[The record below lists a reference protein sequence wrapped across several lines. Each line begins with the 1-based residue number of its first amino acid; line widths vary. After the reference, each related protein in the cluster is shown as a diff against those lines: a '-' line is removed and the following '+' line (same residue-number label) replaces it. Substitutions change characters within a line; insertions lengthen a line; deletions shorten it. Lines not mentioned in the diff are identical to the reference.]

1 MRLLLWLV
9 ALMATAIGIAVT
21 ARFNPGNV
29 VLFYPPHRID
39 MSLNLF
45 VLMLGALFVALYG
58 LVRAFYATARMPQR
72 VAAYRQRKR
81 EREGNKGLRD
91 ALKALFEG
99 RFGHAEKAAMR
110 AAELPE
116 NAGLA
121 SLIGARAAQRMR
133 EPARRDAWL
142 AGVAHDASLKT
153 ARLMTVTELLVD
165 DHQHDAALQAVDE
178 LFASGQ
184 RHIHALQW
192 AMKANQQARN
202 WPEVLRLVR
211 ILDKRKALH
220 PALAK
225 RLRELAYQSL
235 LGEGGHDAESI
246 RRTWA
251 GVPAAERTAPY
262 IAARAAEAFNACGL
276 HDEARA
282 IAEESLKADWDERV
296 VRAYRDAAGPAGS
309 PTLLAQIE
317 SCEQWRKTRPMDAQL
332 ALTLGS
338 LCLKQKL
345 WGKAQRYLEQALSDA
360 LDAEMVREAHLKL
373 AQMHEALGQEQ
384 EAANHYR
391 QCALVGLTAAPP
403 KRSALV

>member
-9 ALMATAIGIAVT
+9 ALMAAAIGIAVT

-39 MSLNLF
+39 LSLNFFVVLEVLLF
-45 VLMLGALFVALYG
+45 LLLYALL
-58 LVRAFYATARMPQR
+58 RAFDATASMPAR

-81 EREGNKGLRD
+81 ERDGNKGLRD

-99 RFGHAEKAAMR
+99 RFGHAEKAAAK
-110 AAELPE
+110 AADLPE

-121 SLIGARAAQRMR
+121 ALIGARAAHRMR
-133 EPARRDAWL
+133 EPARRDNWL
-142 AGVAHDASLKT
+142 AGVAADNSLRT

-165 DHQHDAALQAVDE
+165 DHQPEAALQAVAE
-178 LFASGQ
+178 LNASGT

-192 AMKANQQARN
+192 SMKANQQAKN

-211 ILDKRKALH
+211 SLDKHKALH
-220 PALAK
+220 PALSS
-225 RLRELAYQSL
+225 RLRELAYDAL
-235 LGEGGHDAESI
+235 LSDNSHDAESI
-246 RRTWA
+246 RRVWA
-251 GVPAAERTAPY
+251 TVPAADRIKPY
-262 IAARAAEAFNACGL
+262 IAAHAAAALNARGL

-282 IAEESLKADWDERV
+282 TVEEALRAEWDDRV
-296 VRAYRDAAGPAGS
+296 VRAYRDAAAPAGT
-309 PTLLAQIE
+309 PALLVQIE
-317 SCEQWRKTRPMDAQL
+317 NCEQWLKQRPNDAEL

-360 LDAEMVREAHLKL
+360 SEPRMVRESHLKL
-373 AQMHEALGQEQ
+373 AQMHEALGQHE
-384 EAANHYR
+384 EAAGHFR
-391 QCALVGLTAAPP
+391 QCALASIL
-403 KRSALV
+403 

>member
-9 ALMATAIGIAVT
+9 ALMAAAIGIAVT

-45 VLMLGALFVALYG
+45 VVLLALLFLMLYG
-58 LVRAFYATARMPQR
+58 LARAIVATLRMPAR
-72 VAAYRQRKR
+72 VAAYRGRKR

-121 SLIGARAAQRMR
+121 ALIGARAAHRMR

-142 AGVAHDASLKT
+142 AGIAHDNTMKV
-153 ARLMTVTELLVD
+153 ARLMTVIELFD
-165 DHQHDAALQAVDE
+165 DHQPEEALAAAAE
-178 LFASGQ
+178 LNASGQ

-192 AMKANQQARN
+192 SMKANQQARN

-220 PALAK
+220 PALAS
-225 RLRELAYQSL
+225 RLRELAYEAL
-235 LGEGGHDAESI
+235 LSDEGRDTEAI
-246 RRTWA
+246 RRVWTE
-251 GVPAAERTAPY
+251 VPAADRTKPY
-262 IAARAAEAFNACGL
+262 IAARAAAAFNAGGL
-276 HDEARA
+276 QDEARV
-282 IAEESLKADWDERV
+282 IAEEALRIGWDERV
-296 VRAYRDAAGPAGS
+296 IRAYGDAAGPAGS

-317 SCEQWRKTRPMDAQL
+317 HCEAWLRERPNDPEL

-338 LCLKQKL
+338 LCLRQKL

-360 LDAEMVREAHLKL
+360 VDSIMVRDVHLKL
-373 AQMHEALGQEQ
+373 AQLHEALGQDDQ
-384 EAANHYR
+384 AAGHYR
-391 QCALVGLTAAPP
+391 Q
-403 KRSALV
+403 SALANML

>member
-9 ALMATAIGIAVT
+9 ALMAAAIGIAVT

-29 VLFYPPHRID
+29 VLFYPPHRLD

-45 VLMLGALFVALYG
+45 VVLLVLLFLVLYG
-58 LVRAFYATARMPQR
+58 LVRALRATLRMPER

-121 SLIGARAAQRMR
+121 ALIGARAAHRMR
-133 EPARRDAWL
+133 EPGRRDAWL
-142 AGVAHDASLKT
+142 AGIAHDNTLKI

-165 DHQHDAALQAVDE
+165 DHQPEAALEAVAE
-178 LFASGQ
+178 LNASGQ

-192 AMKANQQARN
+192 SMKAHQQARN

-220 PALAK
+220 PALSS
-225 RLRELAYQSL
+225 RLREMAYEAM
-235 LGEGGHDAESI
+235 LGEEGHDAESI
-246 RRTWA
+246 RRVWA
-251 GVPAAERTAPY
+251 GVPASDRLVPY
-262 IAARAAEAFNACGL
+262 IAARAAGAFNARGL

-282 IAEESLKADWDERV
+282 IAEEALRANWDDRV
-296 VRAYRDAAGPAGS
+296 VRAYREAAGPAGS

-317 SCEQWRKTRPMDAQL
+317 HCETWLKERPQDAEL
-332 ALTLGS
+332 ALTLGA

-360 LDAEMVREAHLKL
+360 LDAAMVREAHLKL

-391 QCALVGLTAAPP
+391 QCALASIL
-403 KRSALV
+403 

>member
-1 MRLLLWLV
+1 
-9 ALMATAIGIAVT
+9 MATAIGIAVT

-45 VLMLGALFVALYG
+45 VVLLALLFLTLYG
-58 LVRAFYATARMPQR
+58 LARAIVSTLRMPQR

-81 EREGNKGLRD
+81 EREGNKGMRD

-121 SLIGARAAQRMR
+121 ALIGARAAHRMR

-142 AGVAHDASLKT
+142 AGVAHDNTLKT
-153 ARLMTVTELLVD
+153 ARLMTVIELLVD
-165 DHQHDAALQAVDE
+165 DHQPEAALAAVDE
-178 LFASGQ
+178 LNASGQ

-192 AMKANQQARN
+192 SMKANQQARN

-220 PALAK
+220 PALAA
-225 RLRELAYQSL
+225 RLRELAYEAL
-235 LGEGGHDAESI
+235 LSEEGRDPEAI
-246 RRTWA
+246 RRVWA
-251 GVPAAERTAPY
+251 GVPAGDRTKPY
-262 IAARAAEAFNACGL
+262 IAARAAAAFNASGL
-276 HDEARA
+276 QDEARV
-282 IAEESLKADWDERV
+282 IAEEALKAGWDERV
-296 VRAYRDAAGPAGS
+296 VRAYRDAAGPGGS

-317 SCEQWRKTRPMDAQL
+317 HCEAWLRERPNDPEL

-338 LCLKQKL
+338 LCLRQKL

-360 LDAEMVREAHLKL
+360 TQSHMVRDIHLKL
-373 AQMHEALGQEQ
+373 AQLHEALGQE
-384 EAANHYR
+384 ESAANHYR
-391 QCALVGLTAAPP
+391 Q
-403 KRSALV
+403 SALATML

>member
-9 ALMATAIGIAVT
+9 ALMAAAIGIAVT

-29 VLFYPPHRID
+29 VFFYPPHRID

-45 VLMLGALFVALYG
+45 VVLAALLFLLLYA
-58 LVRAFYATARMPQR
+58 LVRTVRATLGMPVR
-72 VAAYRQRKR
+72 VAEYRFRKR
-81 EREGNKGLRD
+81 EREANRGLRE

-121 SLIGARAAQRMR
+121 ALIGARAAHRMR

-142 AGVAHDASLKT
+142 ANTVNDANLKT

-165 DHQHDAALQAVDE
+165 EHKPEAALEAVAE
-178 LFASGQ
+178 LNASGQ

-211 ILDKRKALH
+211 TLDKRNALH
-220 PALAK
+220 PALSS
-225 RLRELAYQSL
+225 RLRELAYEAL
-235 LGEGGHDAESI
+235 LSEGGHDAESI
-246 RRTWA
+246 RRVWA
-251 GVPAAERTAPY
+251 GVPGADRIQPA
-262 IAARAAEAFNACGL
+262 IAARGAAAFNARGL
-276 HDEARA
+276 HDEARVIVEDA
-282 IAEESLKADWDERV
+282 LKAGWDERV
-296 VRAYRDAAGPAGS
+296 VRAYRHAAGPEGS
-309 PTLLAQIE
+309 ATLLAQIE
-317 SCEQWRKTRPMDAQL
+317 NCEAWLRTHSNDAEL

-338 LCLKQKL
+338 LCLRQKL
-345 WGKAQRYLEQALSDA
+345 WGKAQRYLEGALSDA
-360 LDAEMVREAHLKL
+360 GDSAMVREAHLKL
-373 AQMHEALGQEQ
+373 AQLHEALGQQ
-384 EAANHYR
+384 DEANRHYR
-391 QCALVGLTAAPP
+391 LCALANLM
-403 KRSALV
+403 

>member
-9 ALMATAIGIAVT
+9 ALMAAAIGIAVT

-45 VLMLGALFVALYG
+45 VVLLALLFLMLYGVA
-58 LVRAFYATARMPQR
+58 RAVNATLRMPQR

-81 EREGNKGLRD
+81 EREGNKGMRD

-121 SLIGARAAQRMR
+121 ALIGARAAHRMR

-142 AGVAHDASLKT
+142 AGVAHDNSLKT
-153 ARLMTVTELLVD
+153 ARLMTVIELLVD
-165 DHQHDAALQAVDE
+165 DHQPEAALAAVDE
-178 LFASGQ
+178 LNASGQ

-192 AMKANQQARN
+192 SMKANQQARN

-220 PALAK
+220 PALAA
-225 RLRELAYQSL
+225 RLRELAYESL
-235 LGEGGHDAESI
+235 LSEEGRDPEAI
-246 RRTWA
+246 RRVWA
-251 GVPAAERTAPY
+251 GVPAGDRTKPY
-262 IAARAAEAFNACGL
+262 IAARAAAAFNASGL
-276 HDEARA
+276 PDEARV
-282 IAEESLKADWDERV
+282 IAEEALKAGWDERV

-317 SCEQWRKTRPMDAQL
+317 HCEAWLRERPNDPEL

-338 LCLKQKL
+338 LCLRQKL

-360 LDAEMVREAHLKL
+360 TQSGMVRDIHLKL
-373 AQMHEALGQEQ
+373 AQLHEALGQE
-384 EAANHYR
+384 ELAASHYR
-391 QCALVGLTAAPP
+391 Q
-403 KRSALV
+403 SALANML

>member
-1 MRLLLWLV
+1 
-9 ALMATAIGIAVT
+9 MAAAIGIAVT

-45 VLMLGALFVALYG
+45 VVLAALLFLVLYG
-58 LVRAFYATARMPQR
+58 LVRAFNATMTMPKK

-91 ALKALFEG
+91 ALKALLEG

-121 SLIGARAAQRMR
+121 ALIGARAAHRMR

-142 AGVAHDASLKT
+142 AGIAHDNSLKT

-165 DHQHDAALQAVDE
+165 DHQPEAALEAVAE
-178 LFASGQ
+178 LNANGQ

-192 AMKANQQARN
+192 SMKANQQARN

-211 ILDKRKALH
+211 TLDKRKALH
-220 PALAK
+220 PALSR
-225 RLRELAYQSL
+225 RLREMSYESL
-235 LGEGGHDAESI
+235 LSDGAHDAESM
-246 RRTWA
+246 RRVWA
-251 GVPAAERTAPY
+251 SVPAADRTKPY
-262 IAARAAEAFNACGL
+262 IAARAAAAFNARGL
-276 HDEARA
+276 HDDARV
-282 IAEESLKADWDERV
+282 IAEAALRAEWDERV
-296 VRAYRDAAGPAGS
+296 VRAYRESAAPTGS
-309 PTLLAQIE
+309 PALLAQIE
-317 SCEQWRKTRPMDAQL
+317 HCETWMRERPNDPEL
-332 ALTLGS
+332 ALALGA

-360 LDAEMVREAHLKL
+360 TDPAMVRDAHLKL
-373 AQMHEALGQEQ
+373 AQMHEALGQHE
-384 EAANHYR
+384 EAAAHFR
-391 QCALVGLTAAPP
+391 QCALASIL
-403 KRSALV
+403 

>member
-1 MRLLLWLV
+1 
-9 ALMATAIGIAVT
+9 MATAIGIAVT

-45 VLMLGALFVALYG
+45 VVLLALLFLTLYG
-58 LVRAFYATARMPQR
+58 LARAIAATLRMPQR

-81 EREGNKGLRD
+81 EREGNKGMRD

-121 SLIGARAAQRMR
+121 ALIGARAAHRMR

-142 AGVAHDASLKT
+142 AGVAHDNTLKT
-153 ARLMTVTELLVD
+153 ARLMTVIELLVD
-165 DHQHDAALQAVDE
+165 DHQPEAALAAVDE
-178 LFASGQ
+178 LNASGQ

-192 AMKANQQARN
+192 SMKANQQARN

-220 PALAK
+220 PALAA
-225 RLRELAYQSL
+225 RLRELAYEAL
-235 LGEGGHDAESI
+235 LSEEGRDPEAI
-246 RRTWA
+246 RRVWA
-251 GVPAAERTAPY
+251 GVPAGDRTKPY
-262 IAARAAEAFNACGL
+262 IAARAAAAFNASGL
-276 HDEARA
+276 QDEARV
-282 IAEESLKADWDERV
+282 IAEEALKAGWDERV
-296 VRAYRDAAGPAGS
+296 VRAYRDAAGPASS

-317 SCEQWRKTRPMDAQL
+317 HCEAWLRERPNDPEL

-338 LCLKQKL
+338 LCLRQKL
-345 WGKAQRYLEQALSDA
+345 WGKAQRYLELALSDA
-360 LDAEMVREAHLKL
+360 TQSHMVRDIHLKL
-373 AQMHEALGQEQ
+373 AQLHEALGQE
-384 EAANHYR
+384 ESAASHYR
-391 QCALVGLTAAPP
+391 Q
-403 KRSALV
+403 SALATML

>member
-29 VLFYPPHRID
+29 VLFYPPHRLD

-45 VLMLGALFVALYG
+45 VVLLALLFIALYA
-58 LVRAFYATARMPQR
+58 LVRALNATRKMPQR

-91 ALKALFEG
+91 ALKSLFEG

-121 SLIGARAAQRMR
+121 ALIGARAAHRMR
-133 EPARRDAWL
+133 EPSRRDAWL
-142 AGVAHDASLKT
+142 AGIAHDTTLKI
-153 ARLMTVTELLVD
+153 ARLMTITELLVD
-165 DHQHDAALQAVDE
+165 DHQPEAALEAVAE
-178 LFASGQ
+178 LNASGQ

-192 AMKANQQARN
+192 SMKANQQARN

-220 PALAK
+220 PALSN
-225 RLRELAYQSL
+225 RLRELSYEAL
-235 LGEGGHDAESI
+235 LGEQGIDAESI
-246 RRTWA
+246 RRVWA
-251 GVPAAERTAPY
+251 SVPAADRQVAY
-262 IAARAAEAFNACGL
+262 VAARAAGSFNARGL
-276 HDEARA
+276 HDEART
-282 IAEESLKADWDERV
+282 IAEDALRANWDDRV
-296 VRAYRDAAGPAGS
+296 VRAYREAAGPAGS
-309 PTLLAQIE
+309 PSLLAQIE
-317 SCEQWRKTRPMDAQL
+317 HCETWLKERPRDAEL

-338 LCLKQKL
+338 LCLKQQL

-360 LDAEMVREAHLKL
+360 TEAPMVREAHLKL
-373 AQMHEALGQEQ
+373 AQMHEALGQEA
-384 EAANHYR
+384 EAAKHYR
-391 QCALVGLTAAPP
+391 QCALASIL
-403 KRSALV
+403 

>member
-9 ALMATAIGIAVT
+9 VLMAAAIGVAVT

-29 VLFYPPHRID
+29 VFFYPPHRID

-45 VLMLGALFVALYG
+45 VVLAVLLF
-58 LVRAFYATARMPQR
+58 LVVYLLLRAINATLDMPER

-121 SLIGARAAQRMR
+121 ALIGARAAHRMR

-142 AGVAHDASLKT
+142 AGTLHDNTLKT
-153 ARLMTVTELLVD
+153 ARLMTITELR
-165 DHQHDAALQAVDE
+165 VDE
-178 LFASGQ
+178 HQPEQALEAVAELNASGQ

-192 AMKANQQARN
+192 SLKANQQARN

-220 PALAK
+220 PALSS
-225 RLRELAYQSL
+225 RLRELAYEAL
-235 LGEGGHDAESI
+235 LSEGTHDAESI
-246 RRTWA
+246 QRVWA
-251 GVPAAERTAPY
+251 GVPVEERTQPY
-262 IAARAAEAFNACGL
+262 IAERAAAAFNARGL

-282 IAEESLKADWDERV
+282 IAEAALRV
-296 VRAYRDAAGPAGS
+296 NWEDRLVRAYRESAGPAGS
-309 PTLLAQIE
+309 ATLLVQIE
-317 SCEQWRKTRPMDAQL
+317 NCEAWIKERPNDPEL

-338 LCLKQKL
+338 LCLRQKL
-345 WGKAQRYLEQALSDA
+345 WGKAQRYLEQALSDVT
-360 LDAEMVREAHLKL
+360 DPVMVQDAHLKL
-373 AQMHEALGQEQ
+373 AQMHEALGQPE
-384 EAANHYR
+384 EAAAHYR
-391 QCALVGLTAAPP
+391 QCALATIL
-403 KRSALV
+403 

>member
-29 VLFYPPHRID
+29 VFSYPPHRID

-45 VLMLGALFVALYG
+45 VVLLAVLFLVLYG
-58 LVRAFYATARMPQR
+58 VARAVNATLRMPQR

-81 EREGNKGLRD
+81 ERDGNKGLRD

-121 SLIGARAAQRMR
+121 ALIGARAAHRMR
-133 EPARRDAWL
+133 EPARREAWL
-142 AGVAHDASLKT
+142 AGVAHDTTLKT
-153 ARLMTVTELLVD
+153 ARLMTVIELLVD
-165 DHQHDAALQAVDE
+165 DHQPEAALAAVAE
-178 LFASGQ
+178 LNASGQ

-192 AMKANQQARN
+192 SMKANQQARN

-220 PALAK
+220 PALAA
-225 RLRELAYQSL
+225 RLRELAYDAL
-235 LGEGGHDAESI
+235 LSEEGRDPEAI
-246 RRTWA
+246 RRVWA
-251 GVPAAERTAPY
+251 GVPPQDRTKPY
-262 IAARAAEAFNACGL
+262 IAARAAAAFNASGL
-276 HDEARA
+276 HDEARLV
-282 IAEESLKADWDERV
+282 AEEALQAGWDERV

-309 PTLLAQIE
+309 ATLLAQIE
-317 SCEQWRKTRPMDAQL
+317 HCEAWLRERPNDPEL

-338 LCLKQKL
+338 LCLRQKL

-360 LDAEMVREAHLKL
+360 TDSAMVRDTHLKL
-373 AQMHEALGQEQ
+373 AQLHEALGQD
-384 EAANHYR
+384 EAAAHHYR
-391 QCALVGLTAAPP
+391 S
-403 KRSALV
+403 SALATLL

>member
-1 MRLLLWLV
+1 
-9 ALMATAIGIAVT
+9 MAAAIGIAVT

-45 VLMLGALFVALYG
+45 VVLLALLFLLLYALA
-58 LVRAFYATARMPQR
+58 RAINATLKMPQR

-91 ALKALFEG
+91 ALKALLEG

-116 NAGLA
+116 NAGIA
-121 SLIGARAAQRMR
+121 ALIGARAAHRMR

-142 AGVAHDASLKT
+142 AGIAHDGTLKT
-153 ARLMTVTELLVD
+153 ARLMTVIELLVD
-165 DHQHDAALQAVDE
+165 DHQPEAALEAVAE
-178 LFASGQ
+178 LNASGQ

-192 AMKANQQARN
+192 SMKANQQARN

-220 PALAK
+220 PALSA
-225 RLRELAYQSL
+225 RLREMAYDAL
-235 LGEGGHDAESI
+235 LVEGAHDPESI
-246 RRTWA
+246 RRAWS
-251 GVPAAERTAPY
+251 GVPVGDRTKPY
-262 IAARAAEAFNACGL
+262 IAAAAAAAFNSRGL
-276 HDEARA
+276 HDEARMV
-282 IAEESLKADWDERV
+282 AEEALKVDWDERV
-296 VRAYRDAAGPAGS
+296 VRAYRDSAGPAGS
-309 PTLLAQIE
+309 ATLLAQIE
-317 SCEQWRKTRPMDAQL
+317 NCEGWMKERPNDPEL

-360 LDAEMVREAHLKL
+360 TEPRMVREAHLKL
-373 AQMHEALGQEQ
+373 AQMHEALGQAEQ
-384 EAANHYR
+384 AGSHFR
-391 QCALVGLTAAPP
+391 QCALVSIL
-403 KRSALV
+403 

>member
-1 MRLLLWLV
+1 MRLLIWLV
-9 ALMATAIGIAVT
+9 ALMAAAIGIAVT

-45 VLMLGALFVALYG
+45 VVLAALLFLALYG
-58 LVRAFYATARMPQR
+58 LVRAINGTLKMPAR

-81 EREGNKGLRD
+81 ERDGNKGLRD

-110 AAELPE
+110 AAELPD

-121 SLIGARAAQRMR
+121 GLIGARAAHRMR

-142 AGVAHDASLKT
+142 AGIAHDNTLKT

-165 DHQHDAALQAVDE
+165 DHEPEAALQAVAE
-178 LFASGQ
+178 LNASGQ

-192 AMKANQQARN
+192 SMKANQQARN

-211 ILDKRKALH
+211 TLDKRKALH
-220 PALAK
+220 PALAA
-225 RLRELAYQSL
+225 RLRELSYEAL
-235 LGEGGHDAESI
+235 LSEGGHDAESI
-246 RRTWA
+246 RRVWA
-251 GVPAAERTAPY
+251 SVPAPDRIKPY
-262 IAARAAEAFNACGL
+262 IAARAAAAFNASGL

-282 IAEESLKADWDERV
+282 IAEEALKAGWDERV
-296 VRAYRDAAGPAGS
+296 VRAWRDSAGPAGS
-309 PTLLAQIE
+309 ASLLAQIE
-317 SCEQWRKTRPMDAQL
+317 HSETWLNERPNDPEL
-332 ALTLGS
+332 ALTLGA

-345 WGKAQRYLEQALSDA
+345 WGKAQRYLELALSDA
-360 LDAEMVREAHLKL
+360 TDPQLARDAHLKL
-373 AQMHEALGQEQ
+373 AQMHEALGQHE
-384 EAANHYR
+384 EAAAHYR
-391 QCALVGLTAAPP
+391 QCALATML
-403 KRSALV
+403 

>member
-9 ALMATAIGIAVT
+9 ALMAAAIGIAVT

-29 VLFYPPHRID
+29 VLFYPPHRLD

-45 VLMLGALFVALYG
+45 VVLLALLFAVAYG
-58 LVRAFYATARMPQR
+58 LVRALKSTLTMPKR

-121 SLIGARAAQRMR
+121 ALIGARAAHRMR

-142 AGVAHDASLKT
+142 AGIVHDNALKT
-153 ARLMTVTELLVD
+153 ARLMTATELLVD
-165 DHQHDAALQAVDE
+165 DHQPEAALEAVAE
-178 LFASGQ
+178 LNASGQ

-192 AMKANQQARN
+192 SMKAHQQARN

-220 PALAK
+220 PALST
-225 RLRELAYQSL
+225 RLREMAYEAL
-235 LGEGGHDAESI
+235 LGEQGHDAESI
-246 RRTWA
+246 RRAWA
-251 GVPAAERTAPY
+251 GVPASDRQVPY
-262 IAARAAEAFNACGL
+262 IAARAAGAFNARGL

-282 IAEESLKADWDERV
+282 IAEEALKANWDERV
-296 VRAYRDAAGPAGS
+296 VRAYREAAGPAGS

-317 SCEQWRKTRPMDAQL
+317 HCEAWLKDRPLDAEL

-345 WGKAQRYLEQALSDA
+345 WGKAQRYLEGALSDA
-360 LDAEMVREAHLKL
+360 TEAAMVREAHLKL
-373 AQMHEALGQEQ
+373 AQMHEALGQER

-391 QCALVGLTAAPP
+391 QCALASIL
-403 KRSALV
+403 